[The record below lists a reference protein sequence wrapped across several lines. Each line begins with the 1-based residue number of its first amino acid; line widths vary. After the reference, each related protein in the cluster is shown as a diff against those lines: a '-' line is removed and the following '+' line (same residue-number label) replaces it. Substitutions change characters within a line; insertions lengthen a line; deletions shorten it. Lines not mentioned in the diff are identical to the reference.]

1 MEYPFK
7 PRKPA
12 MTNLKIVVNVLV
24 HVVECPTSSFV
35 VPVNFNK
42 SKKKGMLH
50 IILKINYDLYS
61 IYCV

>member
-12 MTNLKIVVNVLV
+12 MTNLKIVVDVLV
-24 HVVECPTSSFV
+24 HVVEGPPSPFM

-42 SKKKGMLH
+42 SKKTGML
-50 IILKINYDLYS
+50 
-61 IYCV
+61 